1 MYDTSREG
9 SDYDIREE
17 AVSCVQDTYFCSF
30 KLSCAECIW
39 KICNFGNLHMSWA
52 ILVNIDWDKF
62 IWNLNS
68 QRILGYTEKGKAIIL
83 INH

>member
-1 MYDTSREG
+1 MYDTSGEG
-9 SDYDIREE
+9 SHYDIREE
-17 AVSCVQDTYFCSF
+17 AVSSVQDIYFCSF

-39 KICNFGNLHMSWA
+39 KICNFSNLHTSLA
-52 ILVNIDWDKF
+52 ILVSTDWDKF

-68 QRILGYTEKGKAIIL
+68 QRILGYTQKGKAIIF